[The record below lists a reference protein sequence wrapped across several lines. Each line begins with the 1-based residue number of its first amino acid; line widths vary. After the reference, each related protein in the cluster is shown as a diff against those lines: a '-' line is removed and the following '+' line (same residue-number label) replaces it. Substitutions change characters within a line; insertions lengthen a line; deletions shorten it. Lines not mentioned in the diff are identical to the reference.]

1 MLAEIL
7 SRYKTGSSLIF
18 TVTICLSCLIWKS
31 NLLSRT
37 ANSASQAL
45 DFLFRHVYLVW
56 QRHVPFCRQL
66 WYIRSSALERDALRE
81 KVKSNLDTQVELDA
95 ACAKRTRS
103 CASFCSCRR

>member
-45 DFLFRHVYLVW
+45 DRSHAARGSPAGHILA
-56 QRHVPFCRQL
+56 CRL
-66 WYIRSSALERDALRE
+66 
-81 KVKSNLDTQVELDA
+81 NPN
-95 ACAKRTRS
+95 
-103 CASFCSCRR
+103 FN